1 MIISSVMALCQGR
14 LTCVPKYQGLR
25 TDILNEQTCTLSNDT
40 LAIKDRKDEKGIV
53 NIFKRRFT
61 SYKLYKDIIL
71 MMTIDYSIEWI
82 FMVVF
87 PSKVIEWFRG

>member
-1 MIISSVMALCQGR
+1 MYFALLHVYSELIANKLCFDIFLILLSLCQGR

-53 NIFKRRFT
+53 KYYI
-61 SYKLYKDIIL
+61 
-71 MMTIDYSIEWI
+71 
-82 FMVVF
+82 
-87 PSKVIEWFRG
+87 